1 MIGFDLNGEKNI
13 EIVQHRLYI
22 IKKTLEYMSVFTSS
36 SIVCNIIHQ
45 SNKVLYYF
53 CFRIDILQ
61 KRRILNMN
69 LYFKNRM
76 MKAGLLSL
84 MAGAAVL
91 LPIVANAE
99 SYTVKSGDTLSA
111 IATSHQTTVDKI
123 AQKNK
128 ISNIDLIS
136 VGQVLELDDNV
147 SEQMTFEKSDKT
159 EQSAVNPSSGLSAED
174 AEAKEWIAQK
184 ESSGSYTAQNGQY
197 YGRYQLTITYLNGDL
212 SPENQEKT
220 ADAYVAGRYGSWS
233 AAKNFWLANGWY

>member
-1 MIGFDLNGEKNI
+1 
-13 EIVQHRLYI
+13 
-22 IKKTLEYMSVFTSS
+22 
-36 SIVCNIIHQ
+36 
-45 SNKVLYYF
+45 
-53 CFRIDILQ
+53 
-61 KRRILNMN
+61 
-69 LYFKNRM
+69 
-76 MKAGLLSL
+76 MKEGLFSL
-84 MAGAAVL
+84 MAGAAAL

-99 SYTVKSGDTLSA
+99 SYTVNSGDTLSA
-111 IATSHQTTVDKI
+111 IAASHQTTVDKI

-128 ISNIDLIS
+128 ISNINLIS
-136 VGQVLELDDNV
+136 VGQVLELDDDV
-147 SEQMTFEKSDKT
+147 SEQITVEKSDKT
-159 EQSAVNPSSGLSAED
+159 EQSTVNPSSDLSAED

>member
-1 MIGFDLNGEKNI
+1 
-13 EIVQHRLYI
+13 
-22 IKKTLEYMSVFTSS
+22 
-36 SIVCNIIHQ
+36 
-45 SNKVLYYF
+45 
-53 CFRIDILQ
+53 
-61 KRRILNMN
+61 
-69 LYFKNRM
+69 M
-76 MKAGLLSL
+76 MRAGVLSL

-99 SYTVKSGDTLSA
+99 SYNVKSGATLSA

-136 VGQVLELDDNV
+136 IGQVLELDDDV
-147 SEQMTFEKSDKT
+147 SEQVTVEKSDTT
-159 EQSAVNPSSGLSAED
+159 EETVVSPNYGLSAED

-197 YGRYQLTITYLNGDL
+197 YGRYRLTITYLNGDL

-220 ADAYVAGRYGSWS
+220 ADAYVVGRYGSWS
-233 AAKNFWLANGWY
+233 AAKNFWLENGWY

>member
-1 MIGFDLNGEKNI
+1 
-13 EIVQHRLYI
+13 
-22 IKKTLEYMSVFTSS
+22 
-36 SIVCNIIHQ
+36 
-45 SNKVLYYF
+45 
-53 CFRIDILQ
+53 
-61 KRRILNMN
+61 
-69 LYFKNRM
+69 

-84 MAGAAVL
+84 MVGAAAL

-111 IATSHQTTVDKI
+111 IAASHQTTVDKI

-136 VGQVLELDDNV
+136 IGQVLELDDDV
-147 SEQMTFEKSDKT
+147 SEQMTVEKSDKT
-159 EQSAVNPSSGLSAED
+159 EQSNVNPSSGLSAED
-174 AEAKEWIAQK
+174 AESKEWIAQK

-220 ADAYVAGRYGSWS
+220 ADAYVADRYGSWS